1 MKTTITTLLLLITL
15 IGKSQTQSDYIN
27 VINVTDT
34 LSTNDTLTIVFT
46 KSTNF
51 GGNGMSVLQ
60 LWTSS
65 YLQDCLNVFSGFLSL
80 DSANTY
86 KHKVKI
92 TPIMGTGNG
101 RIYSNATVGN
111 YKRFYIKPAVSVNEY
126 DVNSSVIDIKY
137 YDIYGKEKPS
147 YNEGLT
153 IRITTYSNGYQ
164 KRDKVIFQP

>member
-1 MKTTITTLLLLITL
+1 MKKLTLILALLTTLCNA
-15 IGKSQTQSDYIN
+15 QTDYIK

-46 KSTNF
+46 KTPNN
-51 GGNGMSVLQ
+51 GGNGMSRLQ
-60 LWTSS
+60 LWTST
-65 YLQDCLNVFSGFLSL
+65 YLQDCMYVSSMMLQF

-92 TPIMGTGNG
+92 LSNMGSGDA
-101 RIYSNATVGN
+101 RIYSNATIGG
-111 YKRFYIKPAVSVNEY
+111 YKSFYIKLPNPVSVKELNKSE
-126 DVNSSVIDIKY
+126 VINVQY

-147 YNEGLT
+147 HNEGLT

-164 KRDKVIFQP
+164 KKEKVIIR

>member
-1 MKTTITTLLLLITL
+1 MKKLITIL
-15 IGKSQTQSDYIN
+15 ALLTNLCNAQTQSDYIN

-101 RIYSNATVGN
+101 RIYSNKTIGN